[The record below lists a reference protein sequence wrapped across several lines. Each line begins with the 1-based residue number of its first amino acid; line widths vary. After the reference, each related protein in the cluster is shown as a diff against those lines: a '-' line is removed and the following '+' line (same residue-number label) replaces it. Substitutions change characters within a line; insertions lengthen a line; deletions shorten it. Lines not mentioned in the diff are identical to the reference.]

1 LSDAIKSAGMTDARL
16 FGMWESDPRD
26 ASAIG
31 QYGRVRLHFFE
42 SGDLTYTI
50 CSDAVR
56 PSHRLTYSVDADTIT
71 TQQRSSPREE
81 QTKYAIEGYGRLA
94 HTRDGI
100 VSWYRRVI

>member
-1 LSDAIKSAGMTDARL
+1 MTDARL

-50 CSDAVR
+50 CSDAV
-56 PSHRLTYSVDADTIT
+56 D
-71 TQQRSSPREE
+71 Q
-81 QTKYAIEGYGRLA
+81 
-94 HTRDGI
+94 
-100 VSWYRRVI
+100 VIG